1 MNRTQQ
7 QFADSMSKSSQQRVS
22 NDTLQALELKLSD
35 VAKTMRENKTI
46 LAYEMIRTLQEFV
59 AYERAK
65 HSTQ

>member
-22 NDTLQALELKLSD
+22 NDTLQALELKLSE

-65 HSTQ
+65 QSTQ

>member
-1 MNRTQQ
+1 MIKQQ
-7 QFADSMSKSSQQRVS
+7 VSLGQQVASRIS
-22 NDTLQALELKLSD
+22 NDTLQALDTKLAD

-65 HSTQ
+65 QSAQ